1 MQSIE
6 KRNSNINADVS
17 EITKKIKDL
26 LDSLKLLPKNKK
38 DDTDNVDSCDGILVK
53 SIENKHPIAN
63 TQWKDRDNFQ
73 KMFEA
78 IWRGHTL
85 KNMGMVDTDP
95 TYANIMQDMAVE
107 NTSIASNEGGDNNG

>member
-1 MQSIE
+1 M
-6 KRNSNINADVS
+6 
-17 EITKKIKDL
+17 
-26 LDSLKLLPKNKK
+26 DSLKLLPKNKK
-38 DDTDNVDSCDGILVK
+38 DDTDNVDSCDGILTK
-53 SIENKHPIAN
+53 AIENRHPVAN

-85 KNMGMVDTDP
+85 KNMGMIDTDP
-95 TYANIMQDMAVE
+95 TYANIMQDMAIE